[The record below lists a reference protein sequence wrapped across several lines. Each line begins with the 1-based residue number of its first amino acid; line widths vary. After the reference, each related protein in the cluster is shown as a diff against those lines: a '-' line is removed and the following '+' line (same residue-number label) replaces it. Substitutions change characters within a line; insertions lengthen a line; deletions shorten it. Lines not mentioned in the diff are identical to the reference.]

1 MNCKVVCV
9 CVCDILGKLLSILCH
24 SSTIL
29 KMRIMHVDFYR
40 DIIWANYMPYVNV
53 PCALGTNVVI

>member
-24 SSTIL
+24 NSTIL
-29 KMRIMHVDFYR
+29 KMRIMHFFLIFIGILYEQ
-40 DIIWANYMPYVNV
+40 IICCM
-53 PCALGTNVVI
+53 